1 MEQRTQKED
10 SFKHELTRI
19 FFIAVGVFLFILF
32 FQPFPLDSLNYDNR
46 LLYVTGFGGIIF
58 LFTFLILVLIPFL
71 FPKWFKLSIWERRTP
86 LLLIITLLI
95 VIMAANAFY
104 IRYVGNTDLSLYILF
119 KTFLVSLLPIIILN
133 ILFKNKSLESII
145 EILQDHIRLYQARI
159 SELECNGM
167 EEEISIY
174 SDTKS
179 DKITLK
185 FKNIV
190 SVQSAD
196 NYIEVH
202 YLEKEVVEKKLIRNT
217 LKNIEIQLVKRPEL
231 MRCHRTSIVNMLH
244 VEKLLRTYNGYSLKM
259 NYLEHDI
266 PVSRQYL
273 VLIRDA
279 ISNTE

>member
-1 MEQRTQKED
+1 MKQKRHKED

-58 LFTFLILVLIPFL
+58 LFTFLILVLIPHL
-71 FPKWFKLSIWERRTP
+71 LPKWFKLATRESGTP
-86 LLLIITLLI
+86 MLLI
-95 VIMAANAFY
+95 VILLIVTMVANTFY

-119 KTFLVSLLPIIILN
+119 KTFLVSLLPVIILN
-133 ILFKNKSLESII
+133 ILFKNRSLESII
-145 EILQDHIRLYQARI
+145 EVLQDHIRLYQSRI
-159 SELECNGM
+159 SELEYNGM
-167 EEEISIY
+167 EEEIDIY

-185 FKNIV
+185 YKDIV

-196 NYIEVH
+196 NYIEIQ

-217 LKNIEIQLVKRPEL
+217 LKNIEIQLVKRPEFI
-231 MRCHRTSIVNMLH
+231 RCHRTSIVNMLH
-244 VEKLLRTYNGYSLKM
+244 VDRLVRTYNGYSLKM
-259 NYLEHDI
+259 KHLEHEI

-279 ISNTE
+279 ITNK